1 MTVVPL
7 LVNNYPSEDE
17 LRLVEAMSNSLVA
30 YGVPNAEAVNR
41 YEGSWTVTQFGIS
54 IPPSM
59 SGLQTPVGWPG
70 SVVDVLEERL
80 DWLGWASDGEDFGL
94 PAIYSANGLDV
105 DSGMA
110 HLDSLIF
117 GTSFVTVGSGAT
129 GEPNPLV
136 TPHSPRTMTGVWD
149 SRRRLLSSAM
159 SVVTEDNQIVEA
171 TLYLPDETVTMSRKT
186 VGGQWIVEDRDPHR
200 LGRVPVVQLPN
211 RVRGSRVE
219 GRSEITKAVR
229 YYSDAAVR
237 TLLGLEVNREFY
249 NSPQRVVLGADET
262 MFRNADGTTVSPWSA
277 IQGRVWAVPNDDD
290 GNAPSVQQFSP
301 ASPAPYLDQVKGYA
315 QLLAAEAG
323 IPAAYLGF
331 QTDNPASADAIR
343 AGEARLVKRAERR
356 QSVFGRGWLEVA
368 RLALLVRDG
377 SVPAEF
383 DSRISARWRDAA
395 TPTRSAAADE
405 ALKLTQGD
413 NPILP
418 ADSTV
423 TYDRIGL
430 SPAEQ
435 RQVAAD
441 RRRATGTTALRSI
454 LERATAQTSNDGDAG
469 TAPQG

>member
-1 MTVVPL
+1 VIVPFVAPPL
-7 LVNNYPSEDE
+7 LGTIYPSDDE
-17 LRLVEAMSNSLVA
+17 MALVNRLINRLTFYGAANTEA
-30 YGVPNAEAVNR
+30 EER
-41 YEGSWTVTQFGIS
+41 YEGSWAASQFGIS

-59 SGLQTPVGWPG
+59 SSLVTVAGWPG

-80 DWLGWASDGEDFGL
+80 DWLGWSSDGDDYGL
-94 PAIYSANGLDV
+94 GDVYAENGLDV

-110 HLDSLIF
+110 HIDALIF
-117 GTSFVTVGSGAT
+117 GTSFLAVGTGVN

-136 TPHSPRTMTGVWD
+136 TPHSPRNMTAIWD
-149 SRRRLLSSAM
+149 RRLRRVSAAV
-159 SVVTEDNQIVEA
+159 SVVASEGNITEA
-171 TLYLPDETVTMSRKT
+171 TLYLPDETATFNHDNGKWGV
-186 VGGQWIVEDRDPHR
+186 VDRDRHN
-200 LGRVPVVQLPN
+200 LGRVPVVQMPN
-211 RVRGSRVE
+211 RIRGSRE
-219 GRSEITKAVR
+219 TGRSEITKAVR
-229 YYSDAAVR
+229 YYADAAMR

-262 MFRNADGTTVSPWSA
+262 MFRNPDGTTSSPWTA
-277 IQGRVWAVPNDDD
+277 IMGRIWAVPQTED
-290 GNAPSVQQFSP
+290 GDNPDVKQFQP

-356 QSVFGRGWLEVA
+356 QSVFGRSWLEVA

-377 SVPAEF
+377 SLPDDFAQ
-383 DSRISARWRDAA
+383 RISNRWRDAA

-405 ALKLTQGD
+405 TTKYVGAGV
-413 NPILP
+413 LP

-423 TYDRIGL
+423 TWDRMGL

-435 RQVAAD
+435 RQVSAD
-441 RRRATGTTALRSI
+441 RRRANGAQVLRALAAVNAPTQS
-454 LERATAQTSNDGDAG
+454 DAEPD
-469 TAPQG
+469 APA